1 MESVLENIGVRE
13 AKNNFSSLTEKV
25 NELGLP
31 VTVTKNN
38 KPWVVIYPADYESSK
53 RNERLEAFR
62 RLTRSIE
69 LVCEDESEWDASKSD
84 KELLAEARAAKYE

>member
-1 MESVLENIGVRE
+1 MDAALDFVGVRE

-38 KPWVVIYPADYESSK
+38 KPWVVIYPADYEESR
-53 RNERLEAFR
+53 RNKRLEAFR

-69 LVCEDESEWDASKSD
+69 LSEIDEPEWDASISD
-84 KELLAEARAAKYE
+84 KELLAEARLAKYE